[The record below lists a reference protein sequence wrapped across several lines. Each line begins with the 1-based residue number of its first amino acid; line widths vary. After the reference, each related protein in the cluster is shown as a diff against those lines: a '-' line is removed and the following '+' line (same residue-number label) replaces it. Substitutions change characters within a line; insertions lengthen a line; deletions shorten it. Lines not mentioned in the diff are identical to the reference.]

1 MDIECNRNNSMRS
14 YVLGR
19 VYSIF
24 SVLLQNLPVFSSD
37 AELTTAEVFACQLIK
52 DWQIASEK
60 EGIPEM
66 PLNFFLKHLET
77 L

>member
-1 MDIECNRNNSMRS
+1 MYLFEKTPWAQFC
-14 YVLGR
+14 L
-19 VYSIF
+19 
-24 SVLLQNLPVFSSD
+24 VLLHLPVFSSD

>member
-1 MDIECNRNNSMRS
+1 MDIECNRNNSMW
-14 YVLGR
+14 GGF
-19 VYSIF
+19 IQFF